1 MPSNPMTQVLQ
12 KGLQY
17 HVSFQTSSYTN
28 NDITHL
34 KKLQPAKL
42 GALNNNCSNV
52 VSYFITIPSANY
64 AFSLS

>member
-17 HVSFQTSSYTN
+17 HVSFQTSGYTN

-42 GALNNNCSNV
+42 V
-52 VSYFITIPSANY
+52 I
-64 AFSLS
+64 LSTT